1 MIINVLDGC
10 YIVFDTKNRNIK
22 LYTLLIKYLVSG
34 HCILV
39 CRHIVGRFYL
49 FVKSNG
55 DYSAKLSFSESSRH
69 FACFE
74 DWVCKF
80 IRS

>member
-39 CRHIVGRFYL
+39 CRHIVIFR
-49 FVKSNG
+49 
-55 DYSAKLSFSESSRH
+55 AKLHSRN
-69 FACFE
+69 E
-74 DWVCKF
+74 F
-80 IRS
+80 IRRIYYQLIINVIHSKR